1 MANEQNVWRGVDGN
15 YDTTSNW
22 SLTTKPAAT
31 ENIVVPEDILQAIV
45 SNADGEDA
53 IDLSSI
59 EIQRG
64 HNQDVATSGV
74 PWAISTARL
83 AHRGGGTLYFKA
95 GSAAIAVN
103 ETVINATPVT
113 AGKKSASLT
122 GTAADDAYG
131 NIVVVRGIVDIEAV
145 TFTIARLV
153 VGFIGS
159 QASDV
164 TVDCKAVN
172 GLITEMHVIGG
183 LVRLNRPVTRLIV
196 TGGQVIID
204 DFVPVTVHQYG
215 GVVEYMTP
223 STVDDIG
230 EYNLGG
236 GTLDLTKSYFLKG
249 IDVLNRFGAPE
260 NQQLLEDANTTI
272 TTRNDERIMG

>member
-1 MANEQNVWRGVDGN
+1 MADEQNVWRGTNGN
-15 YDTTSNW
+15 YDTTGNW
-22 SLTTKPAAT
+22 GLGTKPAAT
-31 ENIVVPEDILQAIV
+31 EHIVVPEDITQAII

-74 PWAISTARL
+74 PWTISTARL

-95 GSAAIAVN
+95 GSATVAVD

-113 AGKKSASLT
+113 ASKKSASLT
-122 GTAADDAYG
+122 GSAADDAYG
-131 NIVVVRGIVDIEAV
+131 TIVVVRGMVDIEAV

-164 TVDCKAVN
+164 IVNCKAVD

-183 LVRLNRPVTRLIV
+183 LVMLNRPVTRLIV
-196 TGGQVIID
+196 TGGQVIIN
-204 DFVPVTVHQYG
+204 DFVPLTVHQYG

-223 STVDDIG
+223 STVDNIE

-236 GTLDLTKSYFLKG
+236 GTLDMTKSYFAKG
-249 IDVLNRFGAPE
+249 IDVLNRFGSPD
-260 NQQLLEDANTTI
+260 NQQLLEDQNTTI
-272 TTRNDERIMG
+272 TTRNDERIAG

>member
-1 MANEQNVWRGVDGN
+1 MAQNVWRGTTGN
-15 YDTTSNW
+15 YDTVGNW
-22 SLTTKPAAT
+22 LLGTKPAAT
-31 ENIVVPEDILQAIV
+31 EDVVVPADITQAIE

-53 IDLSSI
+53 IDLASI
-59 EIQRG
+59 IIQRG

-74 PWAISTARL
+74 PWAISSAKL
-83 AHRGGGTLYFKA
+83 HHMGGGTLYFKA

-103 ETVINATPVT
+103 ETVIEATPI
-113 AGKKSASLT
+113 AIGKKSASLT

-131 NIVVVRGIVDIEAV
+131 TIRIVRGDVDIEAV

-153 VGFIGS
+153 VGFVGS
-159 QASDV
+159 PSSDV
-164 TVDCKAVN
+164 SLNVKSAN
-172 GLITEMHVIGG
+172 GLITEMQVIGG
-183 LVRLNRPVTRLIV
+183 VTLLNRPGTALFVF
-196 TGGQVIID
+196 GGRVIID

-236 GTLDLTKSYFLKG
+236 GTLDLTKSYEPKG
-249 IDVLNRFGAPE
+249 IDVLNRSGSPD
-260 NQQLLEDANTTI
+260 NQQLLEDLNTTI
-272 TTRNDERIMG
+272 TARNDYRIAG